1 MAALSKAPI
10 ILGELKDRD
19 LIFLSR
25 VGRFRN
31 LTPGEMLIRAGE
43 PIYSLYFVTDGMF
56 SVVTPEGRVIAKLS
70 EGEVIGEM
78 SFFEKRPPSV
88 SVKAKTTARLMEVA
102 RAPIIA
108 KLDDDTSFAAR
119 FYRALGM
126 SLSYRLRKASDR
138 EGGDLDEAFQ
148 DSLSRADDHFLRLIR
163 LLEPQIANPSSP
175 DTDAR

>member
-1 MAALSKAPI
+1 
-10 ILGELKDRD
+10 
-19 LIFLSR
+19 
-25 VGRFRN
+25 
-31 LTPGEMLIRAGE
+31 MLVRAGE

-56 SVVTPEGRVIAKLS
+56 SVLTPQGRVIAKLS

-88 SVKAKTTARLMEVA
+88 SVKAKTTARVMEVA

-108 KLDDDTSFAAR
+108 KLDDDSSFAAR

-138 EGGDLDEAFQ
+138 EGGDLDEAVQ
-148 DSLSRADDHFLRLIR
+148 D
-163 LLEPQIANPSSP
+163 
-175 DTDAR
+175 